1 MRVLMISKACLVG
14 AYQTKLEEIGKSKDI
29 ELMVLVP
36 PSWNDPAGRID
47 LERRHTDGYSLVA
60 DPIRFNG
67 NYHLHYYPSLKKR
80 LESFGPNIV
89 HIDEEPYNL
98 ATWLAWRQ
106 ARAKGAKTLF
116 FSWQNIEKRYPFPF
130 SALESQVLAGTNY
143 AVFGNQDAAKVWQN
157 KGYAGPYKVIPQFGV
172 DPEFFAP
179 VLKRDDGRGFVIGSA
194 NRRLVYEKGVDLLL
208 RAAADLP
215 GIWRLHVAGE
225 GPEKARLQ
233 QLAQELGIAHQVYF
247 DGAISSAQ
255 MPDYLRQ
262 MDALVLS
269 SRTLPGWKEQFG
281 RVLIEAMSC
290 TVPVVGSDS
299 GEIPNV
305 VGPAGLLFPE
315 GDIGALRA
323 HLLELMQ
330 SPQRRQEL
338 GRLGRERVLQQFTQT
353 QVAARTVDVYHE
365 MVAF

>member
-1 MRVLMISKACLVG
+1 
-14 AYQTKLEEIGKSKDI
+14 
-29 ELMVLVP
+29 
-36 PSWNDPAGRID
+36 
-47 LERRHTDGYSLVA
+47 
-60 DPIRFNG
+60 
-67 NYHLHYYPSLKKR
+67 
-80 LESFGPNIV
+80 
-89 HIDEEPYNL
+89 
-98 ATWLAWRQ
+98 
-106 ARAKGAKTLF
+106 
-116 FSWQNIEKRYPFPF
+116 
-130 SALESQVLAGTNY
+130 
-143 AVFGNQDAAKVWQN
+143 
-157 KGYAGPYKVIPQFGV
+157 
-172 DPEFFAP
+172 
-179 VLKRDDGRGFVIGSA
+179 
-194 NRRLVYEKGVDLLL
+194 
-208 RAAADLP
+208 
-215 GIWRLHVAGE
+215 
-225 GPEKARLQ
+225 
-233 QLAQELGIAHQVYF
+233 
-247 DGAISSAQ
+247 